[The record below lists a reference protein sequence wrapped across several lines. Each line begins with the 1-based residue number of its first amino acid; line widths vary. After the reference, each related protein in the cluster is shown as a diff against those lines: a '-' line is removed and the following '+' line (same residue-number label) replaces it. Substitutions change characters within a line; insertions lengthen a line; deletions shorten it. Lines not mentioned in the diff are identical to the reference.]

1 MTTKNRARLA
11 RQNAGLSVRQA
22 CELLEIDREVLVAAE
37 ESDEAFEDLDVGDL
51 KFMIDIYGV
60 NRAWLLGEVPRHDY
74 AAVKQIAGADSL
86 TFRDRDMIAELMA
99 SRPRGDRR

>member
-11 RQNAGLSVRQA
+11 RQNAGLSVGQA
-22 CELLEIDREVLVAAE
+22 CKLLEVDREVLVAAE
-37 ESDEAFEDLDVGDL
+37 ESDEAFEDLDAGDRD
-51 KFMIDIYGV
+51 FMSDIYGV

-74 AAVKQIAGADSL
+74 AAVERIAGADAL
-86 TFRDRDMIAELMA
+86 AFHDRDVIAELMA